1 MRRDGTRDR
10 RDIGRVR
17 RASRAALLAFAAV
30 ACACGGSKPPIR
42 SARAP
47 TLVVRPLDS
56 DIAAKRAAE
65 AARSPARSHL
75 VGTIARN
82 SIGPFAARTDA
93 GGVVAWIVPPVHGA
107 GQDLVVVP
115 LDADGAPLGDPKVV
129 ATLPQEATSL
139 IVRPSGGSHPGWL
152 IAWSAF
158 LDRGE
163 SLTVLG
169 LAPDGT
175 ARGKPTD
182 VQRTGD
188 HVKWADLVPTARGA
202 VCVWAEETT
211 AGDANVVAAGID
223 SDGRP
228 RGLPA
233 RLARGVVGW
242 AAVRADDGVGL
253 ALVFPST
260 PDDAD
265 PGAGTLSWLRLDAE
279 ARPLAPPV
287 PIATRPTVSD
297 DVDVVQAGKRWL
309 LAWTDRTGED
319 AQVMLASVDAAG
331 RAQPP
336 RRAMDT
342 VGGTSLVALAS
353 GPAGVALAW
362 EEPRGRARPMRPLHL
377 ASVATDG
384 PPAAQP
390 VSSLQIAAGSTPE
403 LVATSTGFAVLAP
416 AHACLATDG
425 PGSCAGPIVPQ
436 FVRFDARLAPAQS
449 EPFFVGDARAAAAIG
464 WGLRCAADRCFALA
478 ATTAAPTPVY
488 TVDLPA
494 RTSPFGV
501 PAMPAPSPDAP
512 RVTGVST
519 IASGQPYTDVAAV
532 RVGAATLVATLTEA
546 VDLASPDRPN
556 RRSRRARGAV
566 IALHAVDDDG
576 QPLADP
582 ARVTSRALSIGGLAI
597 APAGRAEDGA
607 AVAWVAPDDGD
618 AQVHLARVDRLGK
631 RLKEVQLT
639 TAKGDASDV
648 AIAWAGDGWLV
659 AWVDTRDGNGEVYA
673 TKVDRN
679 LQRVVHE
686 RRITHAPGDA
696 GDVALVA
703 GRDVAWVAWSDPRDS
718 PHEGLGDIHVTTWS
732 TRDAKPVGDDVR
744 VLATEA
750 HSRSPDLAL
759 AGDDG
764 AIVGW
769 IEAPPTGVDAP
780 GAAMVARLDTRGHV
794 VGAPQ
799 RLPLAAAGRPTSIAL
814 GAPSRGG
821 VHAVI
826 ARSAGDEVT
835 LDGLAIGADGTP
847 ATKPWPLLDLD
858 ASGSFDVALALA
870 GGALVYDDMGSSPA
884 DHRVR
889 RAAVE
894 WRR

>member
-1 MRRDGTRDR
+1 MRRDRS
-10 RDIGRVR
+10 IAGRAR
-17 RASRAALLAFAAV
+17 RAPHATLLALVAA
-30 ACACGGSKPPIR
+30 AAGACGGSKPPVR
-42 SARAP
+42 PARAP
-47 TLVVRPLDS
+47 TLVVKPLAS
-56 DIAAKRAAE
+56 DVAAKRAAE
-65 AARSPARSHL
+65 AAQSPARSHL

-82 SIGPFAARTDA
+82 AIGPFAARTAA
-93 GGVVAWIVPPVHGA
+93 GGVVAWLVPPVRGT
-107 GQDLVVVP
+107 GQNLVVVP
-115 LDADGAPLGDPKVV
+115 LDADGAPLGNPKVV

-139 IVRPSGGSHPGWL
+139 VVRPSGGPHPGWL

-163 SLTVLG
+163 SLTVIG

-175 ARGKPTD
+175 ARAKPTD

-188 HVKWADLVPTARGA
+188 HIEWADLVPTARGA
-202 VCVWAEETT
+202 ACVWAEETT
-211 AGDANVVAAGID
+211 SGDANVVTVGID

-242 AAVRADDGVGL
+242 AAARADDGVGL

-260 PDDAD
+260 PHDAD
-265 PGAGTLSWLRLDAE
+265 AGAGTLLWLRLDAE
-279 ARPLAPPV
+279 ARPLAAPV
-287 PIATRPTVSD
+287 PIATRPTVSG

-319 AQVMLASVDAAG
+319 AQVMLASVDATG
-331 RAQPP
+331 RVQPP

-377 ASVATDG
+377 ASVTIDG
-384 PPAAQP
+384 PPSAQP
-390 VSSLQIAAGSTPE
+390 VSSLQIAARGTPE
-403 LVATSTGFAVLAP
+403 LVATGTGFAVLAQ
-416 AHACLATDG
+416 AHACSAADA
-425 PGSCAGPIVPQ
+425 PASCAGPIVPQ

-449 EPFFVGDARAAAAIG
+449 EPFFVGDARAAAIG
-464 WGLRCAADRCFALA
+464 WGLRCAEDRCFALA
-478 ATTAAPTPVY
+478 ATSDAPTPVY

-501 PAMPAPSPDAP
+501 PATPPLPPDAP

-519 IASGQPYTDVAAV
+519 IASGEPFTDVAAV

-546 VDLASPDRPN
+546 VEVGSPDRSDG
-556 RRSRRARGAV
+556 RRKRPRGAV

-576 QPLADP
+576 QALAEP
-582 ARVTSRALSIGGLAI
+582 ARVTSRAISIGGVAI
-597 APAGRAEDGA
+597 APAGRADDGA
-607 AVAWVAPDDGD
+607 AVAWVARDGGD
-618 AQVHLARVDRLGK
+618 AHVHLARVDRLG
-631 RLKEVQLT
+631 RRVKEVQLT

-648 AIAWAGDGWLV
+648 AIAWAGNGWLV

-673 TKVDRN
+673 TKVDRD
-679 LQRVVHE
+679 LQRVAHE
-686 RRITHAPGDA
+686 QRITHARGDA

-703 GRDVAWVAWSDPRDS
+703 GRDVAWVAWSDPRES
-718 PHEGLGDIHVTTWS
+718 PFEGLGDIYVTTLR
-732 TRDAKPVGDDVR
+732 TRDAKPAGDEVR
-744 VLATEA
+744 VLATDA

-764 AIVGW
+764 AIVAW
-769 IEAPPTGVDAP
+769 IEAPPTGVDAS
-780 GAAMVARLDTRGHV
+780 GAAIVARLDASGHV
-794 VGAPQ
+794 VGAPA
-799 RLPLAAAGRPTSIAL
+799 RLPLAEPGRPTSIAL
-814 GAPSRGG
+814 APAASGG
-821 VHAVI
+821 VRAVLV
-826 ARSAGDEVT
+826 RSAGDDVT
-835 LDGLAIGADGTP
+835 VDGLAIGADGTP
-847 ATKPWPLLDLD
+847 ATKTWPLLDLD
-858 ASGSFDVALALA
+858 ASGSFDVSLVLT
-870 GGALVYDDMGSSPA
+870 GGALVYDDTGSSPA

-889 RAAVE
+889 RAAVQ